1 MQEECGL
8 KISIEGLATVFD
20 SIEFDQQNKV
30 RYHYVLVDFVATCLG
45 KSEPLPASDVA
56 AACWLDIAELSSL
69 TMTPKTREILQQL
82 RQAGKI

>member
-1 MQEECGL
+1 MWA

-45 KSEPLPASDVA
+45 KSEPRRLPM
-56 AACWLDIAELSSL
+56 SL
-69 TMTPKTREILQQL
+69 QRAGWILRNCL
-82 RQAGKI
+82 H